1 MSATASS
8 EHPNIGSEGIADF
21 AIDGDE
27 STIWH
32 TKWSPVEALPQHITL
47 DLGGSYNINKFTY
60 MPRQDALNGSISKY
74 EFQVSTDGENFTKV
88 LEGDWTADHSTK
100 VCSRIYF
107 KI

>member
-1 MSATASS
+1 MALIKIVDPTVIPQEQMSATASS

-60 MPRQDALNGSISKY
+60 MPRQK
-74 EFQVSTDGENFTKV
+74 TP
-88 LEGDWTADHSTK
+88 
-100 VCSRIYF
+100 
-107 KI
+107 